1 MLDREFEREIVKQL
15 GDGRRPEE
23 LVAFVCQRTGL
34 KWDAA
39 KAEIL
44 RAQGRQQDI
53 ISRRRRWVILL
64 LWGPIFLWSA
74 FGVIGNLVA
83 FLIDPAEYLKRSI
96 RHPEGHLLLGTA
108 ILIFGGG
115 SVGIFRRTKSS

>member
-44 RAQGRQQDI
+44 RAQSRHQDV

-74 FGVIGNLVA
+74 FGVIGNLMA
-83 FLIDPAEYLKRSI
+83 FLIDPAEYLKHSI
-96 RHPEGHLLLGTA
+96 RTRKDICCLA
-108 ILIFGGG
+108 
-115 SVGIFRRTKSS
+115 RQY